1 MIHYSVRH
9 FFCRC
14 RRYRVWF
21 DLRRVSLSILPKW
34 QSIPRVNL
42 RSQQIGLPFGAFDC
56 CYCFRF
62 PKENCSTILSSLRWP
77 DENHIL
83 RNSIVDRRIQH
94 MINWTPAKWNENAH
108 PKKRTHTTKINWFI
122 FYWSQRVWFS
132 PLHMHENSTSQNET
146 ANRQRARPAK
156 FVQIVLCAVYAHST
170 LRTHGD
176 HDECSPSRSSETAN
190 LLFIPHSS
198 PLYFLHLSIFLAH
211 AACIRRPRYETL
223 KLNYCCQTPKYNIC
237 PTDGYSTIG
246 CDRIPNNINLR
257 YGLHC
262 ERSRFHCMKRRV
274 SSPEGNDIT
283 ECQRSLFASN
293 NRQWEKFARK

>member
-1 MIHYSVRH
+1 MKWKRT
-9 FFCRC
+9 
-14 RRYRVWF
+14 
-21 DLRRVSLSILPKW
+21 PKK
-34 QSIPRVNL
+34 
-42 RSQQIGLPFGAFDC
+42 AD
-56 CYCFRF
+56 
-62 PKENCSTILSSLRWP
+62 TH
-77 DENHIL
+77 DENKLVHFL
-83 RNSIVDRRIQH
+83 LKPTGLVFTTTYARKFH
-94 MINWTPAKWNENAH
+94 FTKWNREQA
-108 PKKRTHTTKINWFI
+108 T
-122 FYWSQRVWFS
+122 
-132 PLHMHENSTSQNET
+132 
-146 ANRQRARPAK
+146 RARPAK